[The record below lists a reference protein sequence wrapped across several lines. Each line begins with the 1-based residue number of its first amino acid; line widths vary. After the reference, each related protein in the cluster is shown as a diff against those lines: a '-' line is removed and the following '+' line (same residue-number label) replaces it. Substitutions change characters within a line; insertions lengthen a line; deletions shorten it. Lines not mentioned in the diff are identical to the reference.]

1 MFCCVVLTVLNILFG
16 RFVVVFCYFFEEVL
30 FSVPAVADEFDPC
43 VECSHGWF
51 VEDVEFFCGA

>member
-1 MFCCVVLTVLNILFG
+1 MLTVLNVLFG